1 MGENEPE
8 KRPEPRDNPDCSRSE
23 RGRIDSGGKGGKTI
37 PGCAEHGRDSE
48 GGKVWR
54 TVRGRKVQLDPKK
67 PLKDQLRS
75 ALKGTYEVRQGVIKS
90 GFRDRDAVHFDN
102 FTKSGTVYGQ
112 DGRCLKIY
120 ADGQRYFR
128 QAYNVFKDSECIDAD
143 RVHWDGL
150 SRSDRL
156 HVLKSVRALESY
168 ARVDWGLLPES
179 VRKTILKYDGASGYG
194 NPVSTEITGTYNPVY
209 EQKPIED
216 IIRRARSEKTE

>member
-1 MGENEPE
+1 MGENEP
-8 KRPEPRDNPDCSRSE
+8 KKPEPKDQPDCARSE

-37 PGCAEHGRDSE
+37 PGCAEHGRESE
-48 GGKVWR
+48 SGKVWR

-67 PLKDQLRS
+67 PLKDQLRT
-75 ALKGTYEVRQGVIKS
+75 ALKGTYERRSNLVKG
-90 GFRDRDAVHFDN
+90 GFAHRDTVHFDN
-102 FTKSGTVYGQ
+102 FTKTGTVYGI
-112 DGRCLKIY
+112 DGGCVKIY

-128 QAYNVFKDSECIDAD
+128 QAYGVFKDSECIDDD

-150 SRSDRL
+150 ARQDRL

-179 VRKTILKYDGASGYG
+179 VRSVILKYDGASGYG
-194 NPVSTEITGTYNPVY
+194 EPISTEIAGTHNPVY

-216 IIRRARSEKTE
+216 ILRRARSEKKE